1 LVYIDFT
8 KLNLPTLQLSTLDR
22 CFSEEEIW
30 QVIRSLL
37 LDKAPSPDSLSSLF
51 YQIAWPVIKQDI
63 MNAFHALWSK
73 YFRGF
78 YLLNQAHMIL
88 LRKRRDAKMV
98 HDFRPIS
105 LIHSFGKLVT
115 KVLAMRLAPF
125 MDNLVMPNQSAF
137 IKGRALHD
145 NFRTV
150 HLTAKFLHAR
160 PVSSALFKIDIAK
173 TFDTVGGL
181 SCWSCFAIY
190 RLLRSLV

>member
-1 LVYIDFT
+1 
-8 KLNLPTLQLSTLDR
+8 
-22 CFSEEEIW
+22 
-30 QVIRSLL
+30 
-37 LDKAPSPDSLSSLF
+37 
-51 YQIAWPVIKQDI
+51 

-78 YLLNQAHMIL
+78 YLLNQVHMIL

-115 KVLAMRLAPF
+115 KVLAMQLAPF
-125 MDNLVMPNQSAF
+125 IDNLVMPNQSAF

-145 NFRTV
+145 NFRIV

-160 PVSSALFKIDIAK
+160 RVSSALFKIDIAK
-173 TFDTVGGL
+173 AFDTVSGL